1 MKDRELNEI
10 QLHTNIEDTKDF
22 QRLMRIKTEE
32 FIAHYFLEKFR
43 NGELKLKLKLIKETD
58 SYAKDA
64 KIIVEDIG

>member
-32 FIAHYFLEKFR
+32 FIAHYSLEILCVL
-43 NGELKLKLKLIKETD
+43 N
-58 SYAKDA
+58 
-64 KIIVEDIG
+64 IGM